1 MYIAF
6 GKTYYLEFLK
16 DPFLGPLLFNL
27 DFSNLFLIMND
38 EDIASYGDDNTPYV
52 SGRDIDEIIRFLEE
66 SLLVIIQMVC
76 DNHFQENVSKCQV
89 LLNTNQHV
97 QVNTGA
103 IQIEKSS
110 SKKLFGLE

>member
-1 MYIAF
+1 
-6 GKTYYLEFLK
+6 
-16 DPFLGPLLFNL
+16 
-27 DFSNLFLIMND
+27 MND

-76 DNHFQENVSKCQV
+76 DNQFQENVSKCHV
-89 LLNTNQHV
+89 LLSTDQHV

-103 IQIEKSS
+103 TQMENSS
-110 SKKLFGLE
+110 SRKLFGLV